1 MKIQKLIKVNLI
13 GTQENFYYEVMK
25 EGKLFKEDN
34 KVNGVDVVFGT
45 YRTNITKHATREKR

>member
-1 MKIQKLIKVNLI
+1 
-13 GTQENFYYEVMK
+13 MK

-34 KVNGVDVVFGT
+34 KVNGVDVVFDT